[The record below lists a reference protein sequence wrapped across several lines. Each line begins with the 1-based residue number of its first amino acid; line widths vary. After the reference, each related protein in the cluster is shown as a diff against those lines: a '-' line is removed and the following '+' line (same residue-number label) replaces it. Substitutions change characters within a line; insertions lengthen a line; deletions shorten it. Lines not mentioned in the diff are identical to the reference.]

1 MFICP
6 KCGKLYEKKFA
17 FCAECGTR
25 LEEQQSYQQ
34 EQQSY
39 QQAQQPYQQAQQ
51 SYQQAQQSY
60 QQVQQPCDRM
70 TAMTSA
76 PPVKK
81 SKKWVAVLILVLLL
95 FITAAVAVW
104 YICFR
109 EEPDRQNKT
118 GKSKV
123 EADKDEQE
131 DNTKAKDSAEQTEL
145 LAEDYVKLAD
155 SYFEDEESL
164 DAYSADIYQIAD
176 GYGIAIW
183 DIPDGLLTRVVDDF
197 DGNGESECLAI
208 SYESGDIYATMYTF
222 EDESLEEQSSIL
234 LGSEGNLAQCYAVVY
249 LNRMKDGINIS
260 YEVEQF
266 TSVEMVD
273 GLNRIFVNA
282 TYKNGRLK
290 KETDFDESGS
300 DWYGVL
306 TPDVEEWNLSTDVY
320 YYEDMIY
327 NANKDRAIAICEIS
341 GKVDSSYL
349 NDYNAIAEFVEAD
362 NGAKKKCGTRIITDG
377 APKGYI
383 NLERKKNSAPV
394 TATRPPEE
402 TTPPVANAFVIAD
415 SSTRYLTEA
424 DLEGLTKE
432 ELRIARNEI
441 YARNGRIFQDAQLQ
455 EYFEEKGWYLGTIPA
470 DEFTQDM
477 LSDVERANAALIS
490 EYEKKLQ

>member
-1 MFICP
+1 MFVCP
-6 KCGKLYEKKFA
+6 KCGKIYEKKFA
-17 FCAECGTR
+17 FCAVCGTR
-25 LEEQQSYQQ
+25 LEEQQSRQPYQQ
-34 EQQSY
+34 SQQQAQQPY

-51 SYQQAQQSY
+51 PY

-70 TAMTSA
+70 TAMTSELPA
-76 PPVKK
+76 KK
-81 SKKWVAVLILVLLL
+81 SKKWVAVLIIVLLL
-95 FITAAVAVW
+95 FIAAAVAVW

-109 EEPDRQNKT
+109 EESDSRHKT
-118 GKSKV
+118 GKAKA
-123 EADKDEQE
+123 EADQEVQKDKE
-131 DNTKAKDSAEQTEL
+131 DRAEPTEL

-155 SYFEDEESL
+155 SYFEDEELL

-176 GYGIAIW
+176 GYGIATW

-197 DGNGESECLAI
+197 DGNGESECLTI
-208 SYESGDIYATMYTF
+208 TYESGDIYATMYTF
-222 EDESLEEQSSIL
+222 EDEALEEQSSIL

-249 LNRMKDGINIS
+249 LNRMKEGINIS

-282 TYKNGRLK
+282 TYENGRLK
-290 KETDFDESGS
+290 KQTDFDESGS

-362 NGAKKKCGTRIITDG
+362 NGAKKKCGTRTITDG